1 MLMLRRVVFLLALTV
16 TVYAGL
22 PPGRNLPDVP
32 VSQLGGKK
40 LDLKQY
46 RGKAL
51 VLAIISTTCK
61 DCGEVVDLLKQ
72 IQTEQ
77 GPHGLQ
83 IVVAAGD
90 PHAENVLA
98 PFIAVHKPNFPLGYL
113 DRPAIIKVAN
123 IGPKDR
129 PFVPIMLFVDAR
141 GAVRV
146 QLFGNDPLMKKP
158 EGIIRSTIRE
168 LLKEPGLTAG
178 KK

>member
-1 MLMLRRVVFLLALTV
+1 MLMLRRVLFLFSLTALA
-16 TVYAGL
+16 YAGL
-22 PPGRNLPDVP
+22 PPGRTLPDVP
-32 VSQLGGKK
+32 ISQLSGKK

-51 VLAIISTTCK
+51 VLAIVSTTCQ
-61 DCGEVVDLLKQ
+61 DCGDVVDLLKQ

-77 GPHGLQ
+77 APHGLQ
-83 IVVAAGD
+83 VVVAAGD

-98 PFIAVHKPNFPLGYL
+98 PFIAKHKPNFPIGYL
-113 DRPAIIKVAN
+113 DRPGIVKVAN

-146 QLFGNDPLMKKP
+146 QLFGNDPLMKKS

-168 LLKEPGLTAG
+168 LLKEPGITAAQ
-178 KK
+178 K

>member
-83 IVVAAGD
+83 VVVAAGD

-146 QLFGNDPLMKKP
+146 QMFGNDPLMQKP

-168 LLKEPGLTAG
+168 LLKEPGITAA

>member
-1 MLMLRRVVFLLALTV
+1 MLRCIALFFALTIAV
-16 TVYAGL
+16 HAGL

-32 VSQLGGKK
+32 ISQLGGKK

-51 VLAIISTTCK
+51 VLGIISTTCK
-61 DCGEVVDLLKQ
+61 DCGEVVDLLKV
-72 IQTEQ
+72 IQAEQ
-77 GPHGLQ
+77 SSHGLQ
-83 IVVAAGD
+83 VVVAAGD
-90 PHAENVLA
+90 PHAESILG
-98 PFIAVHKPNFPLGYL
+98 PFIAMHQPNFPFGYL
-113 DRPAIIKVAN
+113 DRPAIMKIAN

-129 PFVPIMLFVDAR
+129 PFVPIMMFVDAR

-146 QLFGNDPLMKKP
+146 QLFGNDPLMQKP

-168 LLKEPGLTAG
+168 LLKEPGLTAA

>member
-1 MLMLRRVVFLLALTV
+1 MLRRVLLFLSLAVLA
-16 TVYAGL
+16 YAGL

-32 VSQLGGKK
+32 ISQVGGKK

-51 VLAIISTTCK
+51 VLAIVSTTCK

-72 IQTEQ
+72 VQTEQ
-77 GPHGLQ
+77 GPQGLQ
-83 IVVAAGD
+83 VVVAAGD
-90 PHAENVLA
+90 PNAAAVLG

-113 DRPAIIKVAN
+113 DRPGILKLGN
-123 IGPKDR
+123 IGPRDR
-129 PFVPIMLFVDAR
+129 PFVPIMMFVDAK

-146 QLFGNDPLMKKP
+146 QLFGNDPLMQKP

-168 LLKEPGLTAG
+168 LLKEPGITSA

>member
-1 MLMLRRVVFLLALTV
+1 MLRRVLLFFSLTLLA
-16 TVYAGL
+16 YAGL

-32 VSQLGGKK
+32 VSLVGGKK

-61 DCGEVVDLLKQ
+61 DCGEVVDLLKL

-77 GPHGLQ
+77 APHGLQ
-83 IVVAAGD
+83 VVVAAGD
-90 PHAENVLA
+90 PNAEQALG
-98 PFIAVHKPNFPLGYL
+98 PFIALHKPNYPLGYL
-113 DRPAIIKVAN
+113 DRPAIMKIGN

-146 QLFGNDPLMKKP
+146 QLFGNDPLMQKP

-168 LLKEPGLTAG
+168 LLKEPGITAA

>member
-1 MLMLRRVVFLLALTV
+1 MLLSLVFRRA
-16 TVYAGL
+16 
-22 PPGRNLPDVP
+22 
-32 VSQLGGKK
+32 VSCPTCRYRKSSGKK

-51 VLAIISTTCK
+51 VLAIISTTCQ
-61 DCGEVVDLLKQ
+61 DCGEVVDLLKL

-83 IVVAAGD
+83 VVVAAGD
-90 PHAENVLA
+90 PNGA
-98 PFIAVHKPNFPLGYL
+98 PRLRSLCRRRTSPTFRWAIWTVPRIMKIANLGPN
-113 DRPAIIKVAN
+113 
-123 IGPKDR
+123 DR
-129 PFVPIMLFVDAR
+129 PFVPIMMFVDAR

-158 EGIIRSTIRE
+158 EGIIRSTVRE
-168 LLKEPGLTAG
+168 LMKEPGITAA

>member
-1 MLMLRRVVFLLALTV
+1 MLRRVIFLFALTV
-16 TVYAGL
+16 VAYAGL
-22 PPGRNLPDVP
+22 PPGRPLPDVP
-32 VSQLGGKK
+32 VSQAGGKK

-51 VLAIISTTCK
+51 VLAIISTTCQ
-61 DCGEVVDLLKQ
+61 DCGQVVDLLKA
-72 IQTEQ
+72 IQSEQ
-77 GPHGLQ
+77 GSHGLQ
-83 IVVAAGD
+83 VVVAAGD
-90 PHAENVLA
+90 PNAAVAIGPFVAE
-98 PFIAVHKPNFPLGYL
+98 HKPNFPLGYL
-113 DRPAIIKVAN
+113 DRPAIMKLAN

-146 QLFGNDPLMKKP
+146 QLFGNDPLMQKP

-168 LLKEPGLTAG
+168 LMKEPGITAA

>member
-1 MLMLRRVVFLLALTV
+1 MLRRVLLLSSLTV
-16 TVYAGL
+16 LAYAGL

-32 VSQLGGKK
+32 ISQVGGKK

-51 VLAIISTTCK
+51 VLAIVSTTCK

-83 IVVAAGD
+83 VVVAAGD
-90 PHAENVLA
+90 AHAENVIR
-98 PFIAVHKPNFPLGYL
+98 PFAAAHKPNFPLGYL
-113 DRPAIIKVAN
+113 DRPAIIKLAN
-123 IGPKDR
+123 LGPRQR

-146 QLFGNDPLMKKP
+146 QLFGNDPLMQKP
-158 EGIIRSTIRE
+158 EGIIRSTVRE
-168 LLKEPGLTAG
+168 LLKEPGITAA

>member
-1 MLMLRRVVFLLALTV
+1 MLRRIVFLVALTAA
-16 TVYAGL
+16 VYAGL

-32 VSQLGGKK
+32 VSGIGGKK

-83 IVVAAGD
+83 VVVAVGD
-90 PHAENVLA
+90 PEAEKVIR
-98 PFIAVHKPNFPLGYL
+98 PFVAQHRPNFPLGYL
-113 DRPAIIKVAN
+113 DRPGIMKVAN
-123 IGPKDR
+123 LGPKDR
-129 PFVPIMLFVDAR
+129 PFVPIILFVDAR

-146 QLFGNDPLMKKP
+146 QLFGNDPLMQKP
-158 EGIIRSTIRE
+158 DRIIRSTIRE
-168 LLKEPGLTAG
+168 LLKEPGITAA

>member
-1 MLMLRRVVFLLALTV
+1 MLRRVVFFLALTV
-16 TVYAGL
+16 VAFAGL
-22 PPGRNLPDVP
+22 PPGRLLPDVP
-32 VSQLGGKK
+32 ISQAGGKK

-51 VLAIISTTCK
+51 VLAIISTTCQ
-61 DCGEVVDLLKQ
+61 DCGEVVDLLKL

-83 IVVAAGD
+83 VVVVAGD
-90 PHAENVLA
+90 PNAA
-98 PFIAVHKPNFPLGYL
+98 AAIGPFAAAHKPNFPLGYL
-113 DRPAIIKVAN
+113 DRPAIMKVTN

-129 PFVPIMLFVDAR
+129 PFVPILLFVDAR

-146 QLFGNDPLMKKP
+146 QMFGNDPLMQKP
-158 EGIIRSTIRE
+158 EGIIRSTVRE
-168 LLKEPGLTAG
+168 LLKEPGLTGA

>member
-1 MLMLRRVVFLLALTV
+1 MLMLRRVLFLLNLTLLA
-16 TVYAGL
+16 YAGL
-22 PPGRNLPDVP
+22 PPGRLLPDVP
-32 VSQLGGKK
+32 VSLPAGRK
-40 LDLKQY
+40 LDLKQF

-51 VLAIISTTCK
+51 VLAIVSTTCK
-61 DCGEVVDLLKQ
+61 DCGQVVDLLNVL
-72 IQTEQ
+72 QTEQ

-83 IVVAAGD
+83 VVVAAGD
-90 PHAENVLA
+90 PNAAVALG
-98 PFIAVHKPNFPLGYL
+98 PFIAAHKPNFPIGYL
-113 DRPAIIKVAN
+113 DRPAIMKVGA

-146 QLFGNDPLMKKP
+146 QLFGNDPLMKNP

-168 LLKEPGLTAG
+168 LLKEPGIIGA

>member
-1 MLMLRRVVFLLALTV
+1 MLRRVVFLIALTV
-16 TVYAGL
+16 VSYAGL
-22 PPGRNLPDVP
+22 PPGRPLPDVP
-32 VSQLGGKK
+32 VSLIVGKK

-51 VLAIISTTCK
+51 VLAIVSTTCQ
-61 DCGEVVDLLKQ
+61 DCGDVVDLLKL

-77 GPHGLQ
+77 GSHGLQ
-83 IVVAAGD
+83 VVVAAGD
-90 PHAENVLA
+90 PNAAAALG
-98 PFIAVHKPNFPLGYL
+98 PFIGAHKPNYPLGYL
-113 DRPAIIKVAN
+113 DRAAIMKVAN

-129 PFVPIMLFVDAR
+129 PFVPIMLFVDAK

-146 QLFGNDPLMKKP
+146 QLFGNDPLMKQP

-168 LLKEPGLTAG
+168 LLKEPGITAA